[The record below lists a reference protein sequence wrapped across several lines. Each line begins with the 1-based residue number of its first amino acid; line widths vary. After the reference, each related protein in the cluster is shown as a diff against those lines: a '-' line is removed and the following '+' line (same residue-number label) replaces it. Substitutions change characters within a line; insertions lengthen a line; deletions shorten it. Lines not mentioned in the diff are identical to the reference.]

1 MKLTILGPALL
12 LNVCNT
18 CLGLLLE
25 FHKAW
30 YLHCTTVN
38 WMKKYFLKVVP
49 RWNISPLSP
58 GCYYIFS
65 VYSGSTW
72 IKMDRWSRAAVLVFH
87 HPRTVLALMRCSN
100 LWCWYRGNGQIRPEG
115 GPCPQASNT
124 PLILLLHLLRSD
136 QNACSEWQRG
146 WLGVFTVSR
155 KSGGKRHRRSLKGN
169 TCVWLPQGKHCRR
182 HETSLGS
189 QLLNDK
195 ATSSP
200 YPSGCFGPWLQES
213 MKSSSTS
220 QFTQQENLISS
231 ATFLCSECITC
242 HPQHAMI
249 GTIQWSNYP

>member
-1 MKLTILGPALL
+1 MCAIRVLVYFCFIKL
-12 LNVCNT
+12 
-18 CLGLLLE
+18 
-25 FHKAW
+25 W

-155 KSGGKRHRRSLKGN
+155 KSGGKRHRRSLKVTPASGF
-169 TCVWLPQGKHCRR
+169 HR
-182 HETSLGS
+182 GS
-189 QLLNDK
+189 TAGDMKLLWVHSYWMTKQPAVHIRQAVLD
-195 ATSSP
+195 P
-200 YPSGCFGPWLQES
+200 GYR
-213 MKSSSTS
+213 
-220 QFTQQENLISS
+220 NLWN
-231 ATFLCSECITC
+231 
-242 HPQHAMI
+242 HPQPVNSHNKRI
-249 GTIQWSNYP
+249 